1 MKCFT
6 HWDAITLGH
15 IEPKN
20 IEEKHHRK
28 YFCAHGE
35 MHSRHRPNE
44 ITQLMEGKKKR
55 REKVRLRAK
64 MKM

>member
-6 HWDAITLGH
+6 HWDAITLSH

-35 MHSRHRPNE
+35 MHSRHRP
-44 ITQLMEGKKKR
+44 K
-55 REKVRLRAK
+55 LRS
-64 MKM
+64 